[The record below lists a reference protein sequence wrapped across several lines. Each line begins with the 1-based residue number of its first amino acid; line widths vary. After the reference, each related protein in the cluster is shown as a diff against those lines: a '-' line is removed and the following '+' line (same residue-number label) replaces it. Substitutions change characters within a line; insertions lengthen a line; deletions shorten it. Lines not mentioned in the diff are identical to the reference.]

1 MENQVNGIAYE
12 LLCVIVNFGLG
23 SKVLKT
29 AKQSGVSGGTVFLG
43 KGTIKNHLLEL
54 LGLYDIRKEIV
65 LTIAE
70 KKTVDKALEDLN
82 KKFNFA
88 KPNHGI
94 AFTTSV
100 ANIIGARNCIDNK
113 LKASGGGT
121 NPMHNAIFTIV
132 DRGMGE
138 TVVEAAE
145 KAGSRGATIIHARG
159 SGIHENS
166 KLFSMVVEPEKDI
179 VLILAEESLT
189 EGIVAS
195 IRETLKIDKP
205 GHGIIF
211 VLDINK
217 TYGLY

>member
-1 MENQVNGIAYE
+1 
-12 LLCVIVNFGLG
+12 
-23 SKVLKT
+23 
-29 AKQSGVSGGTVFLG
+29 
-43 KGTIKNHLLEL
+43 
-54 LGLYDIRKEIV
+54 
-65 LTIAE
+65 
-70 KKTVDKALEDLN
+70 
-82 KKFNFA
+82 
-88 KPNHGI
+88 
-94 AFTTSV
+94 
-100 ANIIGARNCIDNK
+100 
-113 LKASGGGT
+113 
-121 NPMHNAIFTIV
+121 MHNAIFTIV

-179 VLILAEESLT
+179 VLILAEQSLT